1 MSDPLTASAVALATL
16 VVTKTAEKAAEKMGE
31 TLPDGVWGLG
41 VRFVNALRRKDP
53 ETAEKIERVAQEPA
67 LAESQP
73 ADFGDAALVQQTQLA
88 AQNDPDIQ
96 QIAAEMMAALQQQPG
111 TIVNLTKLA
120 EKIGVVVQGGYAD
133 FRGANFY

>member
-41 VRFVNALRRKDP
+41 VKFVNALRRKDP

-96 QIAAEMMAALQQQPG
+96 QIAAEIKAVLTSQPQG
-111 TIVNLTKLA
+111 AIVNLTKLL
-120 EKIGVVVQGGYAD
+120 EKGLVNQGTINNST
-133 FRGANFY
+133 FNF

>member
-41 VRFVNALRRKDP
+41 VKFVNALRRKDP

-73 ADFGDAALVQQTQLA
+73 ADFGDVVLVQQTQLA

-96 QIAAEMMAALQQQPG
+96 QIAAEIKAVLTSQPQG
-111 TIVNLTKLA
+111 AIVNLTKLL
-120 EKIGVVVQGGYAD
+120 EKGLVNQGTINNST
-133 FRGANFY
+133 FNF